1 MIKKT
6 SNCSIFTRLHNFQKK
21 PKRYDLRYRKDLD
34 HINQEC
40 K

>member
-21 PKRYDLRYRKDLD
+21 KRYDLRYRKDLD

>member
-6 SNCSIFTRLHNFQKK
+6 SNCSIFTRLHNFKK
-21 PKRYDLRYRKDLD
+21 NRYDLRYRKDLD